1 MSEGLIP
8 SRAELLRLAAGV
20 LLSRMP
26 TWQARFLVRGHP
38 FRARWEWP
46 GVVTVSAEH
55 SGELLARSEP
65 GRPATPDAETLA
77 LAPLRLWP

>member
-8 SRAELLRLAAGV
+8 SRAELLRLAASV

-26 TWQARFLVRGHP
+26 TWQARFLVQGHP
-38 FRARWEWP
+38 FRARFEWP
-46 GVVTVSAEH
+46 GLVTVSAEN

-65 GRPATPDAETLA
+65 GKPATPDAETLA

>member
-8 SRAELLRLAAGV
+8 SRAELLRLAASV

-26 TWQARFLVRGHP
+26 TWQARFLMHGHP
-38 FRARWEWP
+38 FRARFEWP
-46 GVVTVSAEH
+46 GVVTVSAEN
-55 SGELLARSEP
+55 SGELLARSET
-65 GRPATPDAETLA
+65 GKPATADPETLA